1 MAEIEKNKVDDIYNS
16 VIGVYNSKE
25 ELEKD
30 IENSLK
36 AEEYSTE
43 YIEGYKAGYAK
54 STKEN
59 GVVWHDLEKD
69 PNDLPDT
76 DRLVV
81 VKYEDEEEDVDSFC
95 LPYGWESVIEGYHYF
110 NPIAWCELPKFKVEF
125 EEEGNGAIAK
135 TI

>member
-1 MAEIEKNKVDDIYNS
+1 MTEEIQVDDIYNS
-16 VIGVYNSKE
+16 IRGVYNSKE

-30 IENSLK
+30 IEDSLK

-43 YIEGYKAGYAK
+43 YIKGYKAGYAK

-59 GVVWHDLEKD
+59 GVIWHDLRKD

-81 VKYEDEEEDVDSFC
+81 VKYEDEEEDFDSFC
-95 LPYGWESVIEGYHYF
+95 LPYGWESVIEEYHFF
-110 NPIAWCELPKFKVEF
+110 NPVAWCELPKFR
-125 EEEGNGAIAK
+125 G
-135 TI
+135 